1 MSKEQYFGDGI
12 PDRLRQISVEG
23 MLIEE
28 LYILDTDSELF

>member
-1 MSKEQYFGDGI
+1 VSKEQYFGDGI